1 MKDVFLLLVSAIF
14 VNNFVLSK
22 FLGICP
28 FLGVSKKLDSAVGM
42 GAAVTLVMLLA
53 TLVTY
58 PVYALLLVPNELEY
72 LQTIVFIL
80 VIASFVQ
87 LLEIIMRKYLP
98 ALHRTLGVYLPLIT
112 TNCAVLGVTIL
123 NIDEGYTFFKSMVYS
138 FGAGL
143 GFLLAMVIFAGIRTK
158 LEAADIP
165 QAFKGMPITLVA
177 AAIVSLAFFGFAG
190 IGA

>member
-98 ALHRTLGVYLPLIT
+98 ALHRTLGVYLP
-112 TNCAVLGVTIL
+112 
-123 NIDEGYTFFKSMVYS
+123 
-138 FGAGL
+138 
-143 GFLLAMVIFAGIRTK
+143 
-158 LEAADIP
+158 
-165 QAFKGMPITLVA
+165 
-177 AAIVSLAFFGFAG
+177 
-190 IGA
+190 